1 MSSDMAE
8 LARQYG
14 RAPEDVQEPVVDVA
28 ASFQIARPSKDE
40 ARTQLA
46 QTENPYIPD
55 DAEDIDPQQWLD
67 HDDSLVID
75 YVVTRAGR
83 LKIAALDESEND
95 AVRKQAERLRNP
107 GKPQL
112 GRDINLKLLR
122 LWTVAFSLNKAY
134 GYWNTP
140 KELSADMIAKNKKL
154 SGEIT
159 TIVAKISEISGYKE
173 EGPSASTF
181 LSVS

>member
-1 MSSDMAE
+1 MASDMAE

-14 RAPEDVQEPVVDVA
+14 RPPEEVQEQVVDA
-28 ASFQIARPSKDE
+28 TASFQINRPSKDE
-40 ARTQLA
+40 ARAQLA
-46 QTENPYIPD
+46 QAQNPEVPE

-67 HDDSLVID
+67 HDDRLVID
-75 YVVTRAGR
+75 YVTTRAGR
-83 LKIAALDESEND
+83 LKIAALDENEND

-107 GKPQL
+107 GKPQM

-140 KELSADMIAKNKKL
+140 KELSADMILKNKKL

-159 TIVAKISEISGYKE
+159 YIVQRISELSGYKE
-173 EGPSASTF
+173 EGSSASSF